1 MSRDTLLFKQMIR
14 TFRQRSLKRFFEV
27 GRSKGVPQE
36 MGERIRR
43 QLDQLDAASGPGGM
57 KVPGWELHEL
67 KGNRKGTWS
76 IRVTAN
82 FRITFRFKNGDAYE
96 VDLEDYH

>member
-1 MSRDTLLFKQMIR
+1 
-14 TFRQRSLKRFFEV
+14 
-27 GRSKGVPQE
+27 

-43 QLDQLDAASGPGGM
+43 QLDQLDAASGPDGM

-76 IRVTAN
+76 IEVTAN

-96 VDLEDYH
+96 VDMEDYH